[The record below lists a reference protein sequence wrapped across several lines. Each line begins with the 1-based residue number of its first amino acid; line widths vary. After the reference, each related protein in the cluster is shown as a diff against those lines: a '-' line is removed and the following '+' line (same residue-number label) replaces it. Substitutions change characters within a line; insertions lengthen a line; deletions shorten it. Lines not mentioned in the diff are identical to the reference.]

1 MFKLCGKE
9 YQSKMSLEAMKQ
21 FKQNTGKDLWCLLIT
36 MIEVF
41 ATTSEASVLERMRS
55 LYQAC
60 DFETASHAFHALCV
74 ENSVPLDE
82 VQDGM
87 FRVGWMPT
95 DRDGDITEPWPLIL
109 VMLAYDVDK
118 QFNQIPETDKKK
130 VDTSE

>member
-41 ATTSEASVLERMRS
+41 ATTGEVSVLERMRL

-60 DFETASHAFHALCV
+60 DFETASYAFHALCTN
-74 ENSVPLDE
+74 NSVPLDE
-82 VQDGM
+82 MQDGM

-95 DRDGDITEPWPLIL
+95 EREGDITEPWPLIL
-109 VMLAYDVDK
+109 VMLAYDIDK

>member
-9 YQSKMSLEAMKQ
+9 YNSKMSLEAMKK
-21 FKQNTGKDLWCLLIT
+21 FKQSTGKDLWCLLIT

-41 ATTSEASVLERMRS
+41 ATTSESSVLERMRL
-55 LYQAC
+55 LYEAC
-60 DFETASHAFHALCV
+60 DFETASLAFHSLCTS
-74 ENSVPLDE
+74 ESTPLDE
-82 VQDGM
+82 IQDGM

-95 DRDGDITEPWPLIL
+95 EREGDITEPWPLIL

-130 VDTSE
+130 VGTSE